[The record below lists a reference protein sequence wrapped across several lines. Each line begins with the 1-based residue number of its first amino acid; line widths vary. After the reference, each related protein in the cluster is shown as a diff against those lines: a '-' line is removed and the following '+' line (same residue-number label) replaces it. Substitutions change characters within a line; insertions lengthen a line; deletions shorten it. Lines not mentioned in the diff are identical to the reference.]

1 MSDEDQNW
9 WGKNAVLAAALTGL
23 LGLVGTVA
31 VAIITTSGSGSDAGS
46 NGSSHTRTSSVAL
59 DSSVSRPIVS
69 PPNPPST
76 VTTAVSGDG
85 AAVAWS
91 RDRIRLPYGQG
102 LDLDAAAPTLT
113 TDGEFVVSIGDTAAF
128 PVILLS
134 QPAGSLGSQPA
145 SYSACAEAIT
155 TNSISDGYPSHPG
168 DTFCE
173 RSASGAHLAAVTM
186 TSWDPHGASG
196 YGVSEVAVIVWQV
209 A

>member
-1 MSDEDQNW
+1 MSDDDPNW

-31 VAIITTSGSGSDAGS
+31 VAIITTSGSGSDGGS
-46 NGSSHTRTSSVAL
+46 NGSSHTRTSSAA
-59 DSSVSRPIVS
+59 
-69 PPNPPST
+69 PNPPST
-76 VTTAVSGDG
+76 GTTAVSGDG

-102 LDLDAAAPTLT
+102 LDLDAATPTLT
-113 TDGEFVVSIGDTAAF
+113 TDGEFLVSIGDTAAF
-128 PVILLS
+128 PVILLP

-155 TNSISDGYPSHPG
+155 TNSISGGYPSHPG

-173 RSASGAHLAAVTM
+173 QSASGAHLAAVTV
-186 TSWDPHGASG
+186 TSWDPHGGSG